1 MAFAKSFMFSLIA
14 FIGLNVV
21 FLLLAYL
28 VSGHFDLFMASFQT
42 DFLGTLNMLL
52 FGPIASPIGSPGL
65 IFVVIG
71 TAIAMGGTIPTFQII
86 LYIGYFVAPIIGAFL
101 SGFFAENR
109 KEAFS
114 GWFLTAMI
122 CTILAIVLGIM
133 AVLSVITPTT
143 EYIIG
148 NIVIYLGV
156 GLTVGLF
163 YGCIALLSRRD

>member
-1 MAFAKSFMFSLIA
+1 MSFGKCFLFSLIA

-28 VSGHFDLFMASFQT
+28 FSGTFDLFMNSFKA

-52 FGPIASPIGSPGL
+52 FGPLANLGSPGIL
-65 IFVVIG
+65 FASISVYISTSV
-71 TAIAMGGTIPTFQII
+71 TVPTFTLI
-86 LYIGYFVAPIIGAFL
+86 LWIGYFVAPVIGAFL

-114 GWFLTAMI
+114 GWFLTAII
-122 CTILAIVLGIM
+122 CTILVIVLGII
-133 AVLSVITPTT
+133 AILGISTPSTA
-143 EYIIG
+143 YIISM
-148 NIVIYLGV
+148 IVLYLGV
-156 GLTVGLF
+156 GLTIGLF

>member
-1 MAFAKSFMFSLIA
+1 MAFAKSFLFSLIA

-28 VSGHFDLFMASFQT
+28 VSGTFNSFTAAFQAN
-42 DFLGTLNMLL
+42 FLGTLNMLL
-52 FGPIASPIGSPGL
+52 FGPLANLGSPGI
-65 IFVVIG
+65 IFATIG
-71 TAIAMGGTIPTFQII
+71 AAIAVGGTIPTFNII
-86 LYIGYFVAPIIGAFL
+86 IYIGYFVAPLVGAFL

-122 CTILAIVLGIM
+122 CTILVIVLGIL
-133 AVLSVITPTT
+133 AVLSVITPTAAS
-143 EYIIG
+143 IIG
-148 NIVIYLGV
+148 SIVIYLGV
-156 GLTVGLF
+156 GLTIGLF